1 MENIVIK
8 NKSVD
13 FLKTVLDNPNKML
26 DFTNLDIDPET
37 HDFTSENLSDRL
49 YSLQSSIN
57 VLVSYYGNND
67 DKVVV
72 IKSILEK
79 YDIELRFLREVN
91 KLLPITIE
99 SKESSCKDLVNK
111 FYNKMIFD
119 LRDRNLSKTI

>member
-1 MENIVIK
+1 MGNIIIK

-26 DFTNLDIDPET
+26 DFPNLDIDPET

-57 VLVSYYGNND
+57 VLVDYYGNND

-91 KLLPITIE
+91 KLLPITK

-111 FYNKMIFD
+111 FYNAFRICFRKFAK
-119 LRDRNLSKTI
+119 SKR

>member
-1 MENIVIK
+1 MGNIIIK

-26 DFTNLDIDPET
+26 DFPNLDIDPET

-57 VLVSYYGNND
+57 VLVDYYGNND

-91 KLLPITIE
+91 KLLPITK

-119 LRDRNLSKTI
+119 LRDRNLSEII

>member
-1 MENIVIK
+1 MS
-8 NKSVD
+8 NK
-13 FLKTVLDNPNKML
+13 
-26 DFTNLDIDPET
+26 
-37 HDFTSENLSDRL
+37 
-49 YSLQSSIN
+49 SIN
-57 VLVSYYGNND
+57 VLVDYYGNND

-91 KLLPITIE
+91 KLLPITK

-119 LRDRNLSKTI
+119 LRDRNLSEII